1 MNVTQ
6 LIIVTPAHNEA
17 DNIENLAVNLASLK
31 LNFEFKWIVVDDNS
45 SDGTSQA
52 LRETSFGRSAELVT
66 ASTSGRLIEGAA
78 FAAWNKGVRRAYDIA
93 PDFTHL
99 MKLDA
104 DVILD
109 SEYFLVLEPLFLD
122 KTIGILGGVIVRG
135 GREQNLHVPGPVK
148 IYSRACLEALQQ
160 LPLKPG
166 FDVLDEVVASTQGF
180 RVVVDT
186 KAKINLNRRIGKSQG
201 ALHGRR
207 RNGLICRWVGYDPV
221 YFILH
226 LARYTLRKPYIF
238 GSLWM
243 GFGFLTAGPSPYS
256 QELRKIYAA
265 SQRKKLKQLCS
276 NPVNFIFSTYSTKKR

>member
-1 MNVTQ
+1 MNVTK

-17 DNIENLAVNLASLK
+17 VNIKNLSNNLASLK
-31 LNFEFKWIVVDDNS
+31 INFEFKWMVVDDNS
-45 SDGTSQA
+45 SDETLQS
-52 LRETSFGRSAELVT
+52 LRESSFGKSAELVA
-66 ASTSGRLIEGAA
+66 ASTSGRLIEGGA
-78 FAAWNKGVRRAYDIA
+78 FTAWNTGIRRAYDIA

-109 SEYFLVLEPLFLD
+109 SEYFLVLEPLLLD
-122 KTIGILGGVIVRG
+122 KTIGILGGVIARG

-148 IYSRACLEALQQ
+148 IYSRACLEGLHD

-166 FDVLDEVVASTQGF
+166 FDVMDEVVAGTLGF
-180 RVVVDT
+180 KVVVDT
-186 KAKINLNRRIGKSQG
+186 NAKIYLNRRIGKSQG

-207 RNGLICRWVGYDPV
+207 RNGLVCRWVGYDPI
-221 YFILH
+221 YFLLH
-226 LARYTLRKPYIF
+226 LARYSLRKPYIF

-256 QELRKIYAA
+256 QELRKIHAA
-265 SQRKKLKQLCS
+265 SQRMKLKKLWS
-276 NPVNFIFSTYSTKKR
+276 NPVNFIYSTYSTKKR

>member
-1 MNVTQ
+1 MDLIK

-31 LNFEFKWIVVDDNS
+31 SNFEVKWIVVDDNS

-52 LRETSFGRSAELVT
+52 LRRTSFGKSAELVT
-66 ASTSGRLIEGAA
+66 ASTSGRLIDGAA
-78 FAAWNKGVRRAYDIA
+78 FAAWNMGIRRAYEIA

-109 SEYFLVLEPLFLD
+109 SEYFLALEPLFLD
-122 KTIGILGGVIVRG
+122 RTIGILGGVIVRG

-148 IYSRACLEALQQ
+148 IYSRACLESLQH

-207 RNGLICRWVGYDPV
+207 RNGLICRWVGYDPI
-221 YFILH
+221 YFLLH

-256 QELRKIYAA
+256 HELRKIYAA
-265 SQRKKLKQLCS
+265 SQRMKLKKLYA
-276 NPVNFIFSTYSTKKR
+276 NPMNFILSTYSTKKR

>member
-1 MNVTQ
+1 MNVTK

-17 DNIENLAVNLASLK
+17 VNIGNLSVNLASLK
-31 LNFEFKWIVVDDNS
+31 FNFEVKWIVVDDNS

-52 LRETSFGRSAELVT
+52 LRETSFGKSAELVT
-66 ASTSGRLIEGAA
+66 ASTSGRLIEGGA
-78 FAAWNKGVRRAYDIA
+78 FTAWNTGVRRAYEIA

-109 SEYFLVLEPLFLD
+109 REYFVVLEPLFLD
-122 KTIGILGGVIVRG
+122 RTIGILGGVIVRG
-135 GREQNLHVPGPVK
+135 GREQNFHVPGPVK
-148 IYSRACLEALQQ
+148 IYSRACLEALQH

-166 FDVLDEVVASTQGF
+166 FDVMDEVVAGTLGF
-180 RVVVDT
+180 KVAVDT
-186 KAKINLNRRIGKSQG
+186 NAKIHLNRRIGGSQG

-207 RNGLICRWVGYDPV
+207 RNGLICRWVGYDPI
-221 YFILH
+221 YFLLH

-256 QELRKIYAA
+256 HELRKIYAA
-265 SQRKKLKQLCS
+265 SQRMKLKKLYS
-276 NPVNFIFSTYSTKKR
+276 NPVNFILSTYSTKKR

>member
-1 MNVTQ
+1 MNVTK

-17 DNIENLAVNLASLK
+17 VNIKNLANNLASLK
-31 LNFEFKWIVVDDNS
+31 LNFDVKWIVVDDNS

-52 LRETSFGRSAELVT
+52 LRETSFGKSAELVT
-66 ASTSGRLIEGAA
+66 ASTSGRLIEGGA
-78 FAAWNKGVRRAYDIA
+78 FVAWNAGVRRAYDVA

-109 SEYFLVLEPLFLD
+109 SEYFIVLEPLFLD
-122 KTIGILGGVIVRG
+122 KTVGILGGVIASG

-148 IYSRACLEALQQ
+148 IYSRACLEGLHA

-166 FDVLDEVVASTQGF
+166 FDVMDEVVADTLGF
-180 RVVVDT
+180 RVAVDT
-186 KAKINLNRRIGKSQG
+186 NAKIYLNRRIGGSQG

-207 RNGLICRWVGYDPV
+207 RNGLSCRWVGYDPS
-221 YFILH
+221 YFLLH
-226 LARYTLRKPYIF
+226 LARYSLRKPYIF

-256 QELRKIYAA
+256 QELRKIHAA
-265 SQRKKLKQLCS
+265 SQRKKLKKLCS
-276 NPVNFIFSTYSTKKR
+276 NPANFIYSTYSTKKR

>member
-1 MNVTQ
+1 MEMIK
-6 LIIVTPAHNEA
+6 LIIITPAHNEA
-17 DNIENLAVNLASLK
+17 VNIEKLAVNLASLK
-31 LNFEFKWIVVDDNS
+31 LNFEIKWIVVDDNS

-52 LRETSFGRSAELVT
+52 LMRSSFGNSAELVT
-66 ASTSGRLIEGAA
+66 ASTSGRLIEGGA
-78 FAAWNKGVRRAYDIA
+78 FVAWNTGIRRAYEIA

-109 SEYFLVLEPLFLD
+109 REYFLALEPLFLD
-122 KTIGILGGVIVRG
+122 KMVGILGGVIVRG

-148 IYSRACLEALQQ
+148 IYSRACLEGLQQ

-166 FDVLDEVVASTQGF
+166 FDVMDEVVAGTLGF
-180 RVVVDT
+180 KVVVDS
-186 KAKINLNRRIGKSQG
+186 KAKIFLNRRIGGSQG

-221 YFILH
+221 YFLLH
-226 LARYTLRKPYIF
+226 LARYVFRKPYIF

-256 QELRKIYAA
+256 HELRKIYAA
-265 SQRKKLKQLCS
+265 SQRKKLKKFLS
-276 NPVNFIFSTYSTKKR
+276 NPVNFIFSTYSIK

>member
-1 MNVTQ
+1 MDLIK

-31 LNFEFKWIVVDDNS
+31 LNFELKWIVVDDNS

-52 LRETSFGRSAELVT
+52 LRRTSFGMSAELVT

-78 FAAWNKGVRRAYDIA
+78 FAAWNIGIRRAYEIA

-109 SEYFLVLEPLFLD
+109 SEYFLALEPLFLD
-122 KTIGILGGVIVRG
+122 KMIGILGGVIVRG

-148 IYSRACLEALQQ
+148 IYSRACLEGLQQ

-166 FDVLDEVVASTQGF
+166 FDVMDEVVAGTLGF
-180 RVVVDT
+180 KVVVDS
-186 KAKINLNRRIGKSQG
+186 KAKIFLNRRIGGSQG

-207 RNGLICRWVGYDPV
+207 RNGLICRWVGYDPL
-221 YFILH
+221 YFLLH
-226 LARYTLRKPYIF
+226 LARYVFRKPYIF

-256 QELRKIYAA
+256 HELRKIYAE
-265 SQRKKLKQLCS
+265 SQRRKLKKFLS
-276 NPVNFIFSTYSTKKR
+276 NPVNFIFSTYSIK

>member
-1 MNVTQ
+1 MGTIK
-6 LIIVTPAHNEA
+6 LAIVTPAHNEA
-17 DNIENLAVNLASLK
+17 ANIVNLAHNLESLAVG
-31 LNFEFKWIVVDDNS
+31 FEISWIVVDDNS
-45 SDGTSQA
+45 SDGTSLA
-52 LRETSFGRSAELVT
+52 LRQTSFGKSAELVS
-66 ASTSGRLIEGAA
+66 ASTSGRLIEGGA
-78 FAAWNKGVRRAYDIA
+78 FAAWNTGIDRAYELV

-109 SEYFLVLEPLFLD
+109 RDYFIALEPLFLD
-122 KTIGILGGVIVRG
+122 QTIGILGGVIERG

-148 IYSRACLEALQQ
+148 IYSRACLEGLHE

-166 FDVLDEVVASTQGF
+166 FDVMDEVVASTMGF

-186 KAKINLNRRIGKSQG
+186 TAKICLNRRIGGSQG

-221 YFILH
+221 YFVFH
-226 LARYTLRKPYIF
+226 LARYLFRKPFLF

-243 GFGFLTAGPSPYS
+243 AYGFLAAGPSPYTR
-256 QELRKIYAA
+256 ELRKIHAA
-265 SQRKKLKQLCS
+265 SQRKKLKELLS
-276 NPVNFIFSTYSTKKR
+276 NPLNFVSSVYSTEKR

>member
-1 MNVTQ
+1 MD
-6 LIIVTPAHNEA
+6 LIKLVIVTPAHNEA

-52 LRETSFGRSAELVT
+52 LERTRLGKSAELVT
-66 ASTSGRLIEGAA
+66 ASTSGRLIEGGAYV
-78 FAAWNKGVRRAYDIA
+78 AWNAGIRRAYEIA

-109 SEYFLVLEPLFLD
+109 REYFLALEPLFLD
-122 KTIGILGGVIVRG
+122 RTIGILGGVIVRG

-148 IYSRACLEALQQ
+148 IYSRACLEALHD

-166 FDVLDEVVASTQGF
+166 FDVMDEVVASTQGF
-180 RVVVDT
+180 KVVVDN
-186 KAKINLNRRIGKSQG
+186 KAKINLSRRIGGSQG

-221 YFILH
+221 YFLLH
-226 LARYTLRKPYIF
+226 LARYLLRKPYFF

-243 GFGFLTAGPSPYS
+243 GFGFLTAGASPYS
-256 QELRKIYAA
+256 HELRKIHAA
-265 SQRKKLKQLCS
+265 SQRKKLKNLCS
-276 NPVNFIFSTYSTKKR
+276 NPVKFILSTYSNNNR